1 MQAKCPGPDPNHRP
15 PEPLHGT
22 VDERDAAGAV
32 PRPAVLDQLA
42 LDGVRRVVRRQEAG
56 PVGGGEGLDAD
67 GAGSVCR
74 VQWGSASA
82 SGAML
87 CPRSRRLRAYDDAVT
102 DHDTAKLT
110 RGAALWRGGRR
121 NAAAGGQAHAAPDA
135 EPVRQGLRGQRL
147 DAEQMVALSPPTAN
161 QRVRESEGRGGRAAG
176 CRRPRSTTRA
186 VALCAPSLIPAGRGQ
201 DSPARADF
209 ARYGAWYRELPRRR
223 GT

>member
-1 MQAKCPGPDPNHRP
+1 MQAKSALALTRIIARRNLCMVPSTNAMRRGRSPGRSPW
-15 PEPLHGT
+15 
-22 VDERDAAGAV
+22 AV
-32 PRPAVLDQLA
+32 PAVWPVGGERPAVLDQLA

-56 PVGGGEGLDAD
+56 PVGGVEGLDAD

-110 RGAALWRGGRR
+110 RGAALCRAGRR

-135 EPVRQGLRGQRL
+135 EPVRQGL
-147 DAEQMVALSPPTAN
+147 
-161 QRVRESEGRGGRAAG
+161 
-176 CRRPRSTTRA
+176 
-186 VALCAPSLIPAGRGQ
+186 
-201 DSPARADF
+201 
-209 ARYGAWYRELPRRR
+209 
-223 GT
+223 